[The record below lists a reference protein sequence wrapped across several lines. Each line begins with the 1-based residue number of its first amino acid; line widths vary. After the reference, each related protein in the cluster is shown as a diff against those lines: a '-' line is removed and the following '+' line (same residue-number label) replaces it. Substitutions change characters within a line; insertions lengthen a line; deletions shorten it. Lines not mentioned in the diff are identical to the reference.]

1 VNAERSAV
9 GNRGEEAY
17 RTEYEQWA
25 DMRDSA
31 REATGGVLVEST
43 TDTPEQV
50 IAANMMQPVAERG
63 QVVTVSH
70 AVRPRASDGATDH
83 ENFTTERYIEE
94 CDGRE
99 LRQDKARFDRNCK
112 EFRKTTPDFD
122 VVTTNGGDVPIY
134 ESVRRTI
141 VGLDNGPQ
149 VEHFL
154 AAHPEVADSLLAL
167 KPLAAAAAVRAMARD
182 LANQMV
188 VPEGSSYEE
197 YKDHTNARRA
207 RLRRGR

>member
-1 VNAERSAV
+1 M
-9 GNRGEEAY
+9 
-17 RTEYEQWA
+17 

-31 REATGGVLVEST
+31 RDATGGILVEST
-43 TDTPEQV
+43 TDSPAEV
-50 IAANMMQPVAERG
+50 VSANMMQPVAERG
-63 QVVTVSH
+63 QIVTVSH

-99 LRQDKARFDRNCK
+99 LRQDKARFDRNRK
-112 EFRKTTPDFD
+112 EFCKTTPDFD

-182 LANQMV
+182 LQNG
-188 VPEGSSYEE
+188 VPLPDDATYSE
-197 YKDHTNARRA
+197 YKSHTNERRT